1 MIKKEKKN
9 NKNRSRIDWKTRD
22 RVERSIE
29 SKGETAETSEPGQA
43 VIHHH
48 VYRHS
53 CFGSQLVRAYSC
65 SYSVSLATLSCF
77 GHPSCRTYDKASCIL
92 NHSASEAN
100 ASFFSLSL
108 TAQYKYWRTFYHKL
122 STSINKKK
130 KKRHRMW
137 KLSIT
142 LPYSNAR
149 TFLSFAFHYFFEASK
164 GPDLTVKRGEEVYVN
179 SFPQSYLSCL
189 SIMYGA

>member
-1 MIKKEKKN
+1 MIKKEKK
-9 NKNRSRIDWKTRD
+9 KIIKIDRESIGKRAIEWRD
-22 RVERSIE
+22 RSSLKERRRRPVNQGKPWSIITCIA
-29 SKGETAETSEPGQA
+29 TAVLAVSWSEPIRARTAYLLQRFRVS
-43 VIHHH
+43 VILR
-48 VYRHS
+48 VEPTIR
-53 CFGSQLVRAYSC
+53 LRAYWI
-65 SYSVSLATLSCF
+65 
-77 GHPSCRTYDKASCIL
+77 IL
-92 NHSASEAN
+92 RAKRMLL
-100 ASFFSLSL
+100 FSLSL
-108 TAQYKYWRTFYHKL
+108 TVQYKYWRTFYHKL

-164 GPDLTVKRGEEVYVN
+164 DPDLTVKRGEEVYVN

>member
-1 MIKKEKKN
+1 MIKKKKII
-9 NKNRSRIDWKTRD
+9 KIDRESIGKRAIEWRD
-22 RVERSIE
+22 RSSLKERRRRPVNQGKPWSIITCIA
-29 SKGETAETSEPGQA
+29 TAVLAVSWSEPIRARTAYLLQRFRVS
-43 VIHHH
+43 VILR
-48 VYRHS
+48 VEFTIR
-53 CFGSQLVRAYSC
+53 LRAYWII
-65 SYSVSLATLSCF
+65 LRAKRTL
-77 GHPSCRTYDKASCIL
+77 L
-92 NHSASEAN
+92 
-100 ASFFSLSL
+100 FSLSL
-108 TAQYKYWRTFYHKL
+108 LLHN
-122 STSINKKK
+122 INIGGRFIINCRHRLTRKK